1 MTRHPNDA
9 HRLSTVRPSMAPRVL
24 EKLEETSLDGP
35 LIAGEAAIAEL
46 GALRDFTLPEAP
58 PEDQMWELMRP
69 DDVDFDR
76 VRSWAD
82 TPELLVGRVVYWDSR
97 RGMELTP
104 EEIRK
109 GLADLL
115 SGITFSPEAFSVY
128 MLRWLENQ
136 WQLAMDVGLDVV
148 AEYEAGTP
156 LGAIAKYAWMLDG
169 LPPDPGWSRA
179 PVP

>member
-1 MTRHPNDA
+1 
-9 HRLSTVRPSMAPRVL
+9 
-24 EKLEETSLDGP
+24 
-35 LIAGEAAIAEL
+35 
-46 GALRDFTLPEAP
+46 
-58 PEDQMWELMRP
+58 
-69 DDVDFDR
+69 
-76 VRSWAD
+76 
-82 TPELLVGRVVYWDSR
+82 
-97 RGMELTP
+97 
-104 EEIRK
+104 
-109 GLADLL
+109 
-115 SGITFSPEAFSVY
+115 